1 MNIFPGTVKSRAEFD
16 QQESL
21 ADHVRYPE
29 DLFKIQ
35 RSLLTKYHVTN
46 PQQFFEGSDFWSV
59 PSDPTNEDADAQGL
73 DQPPYFFVA
82 SSPENGQPSF
92 QLTSVLTRL
101 NRPILG
107 AYMTVS
113 SDPTDYGQITVKTI
127 PTNIQRDGPRQA
139 FNPMQQDDRVA
150 ESRRNFQGNVD
161 VMFGNLL
168 TLPVG
173 NSGIL
178 YVVPM
183 YAQARGEGT
192 YPRLFRVITRYENR
206 VGYAPTTAG
215 ALSQVGINPQGAAL
229 VPGETTPQPEAPEQ
243 TEQPPAGEQQQ
254 VTPPATGSTA
264 ERDAALQAISEALD
278 ALEQAQSAGNFT
290 AYGEALDQ
298 LNEAVQRYEALPN

>member
-1 MNIFPGTVKSRAEFD
+1 
-16 QQESL
+16 
-21 ADHVRYPE
+21 
-29 DLFKIQ
+29 
-35 RSLLTKYHVTN
+35 
-46 PQQFFEGSDFWSV
+46 
-59 PSDPTNEDADAQGL
+59 
-73 DQPPYFFVA
+73 
-82 SSPENGQPSF
+82 
-92 QLTSVLTRL
+92 
-101 NRPILG
+101 
-107 AYMTVS
+107 
-113 SDPTDYGQITVKTI
+113 
-127 PTNIQRDGPRQA
+127 
-139 FNPMQQDDRVA
+139 
-150 ESRRNFQGNVD
+150 
-161 VMFGNLL
+161 MFGNLL

-254 VTPPATGSTA
+254 VTRPATGSTA

-278 ALEQAQSAGNFT
+278 ALEQAQSAGNFP
-290 AYGEALDQ
+290 GESGL
-298 LNEAVQRYEALPN
+298 